1 MTTDGHEYMEA
12 VIGWLLSQRANKEN
26 LMFLWCQLEQDIKQ
40 TADLQVN
47 WDAIWASFTYMDW
60 R

>member
-1 MTTDGHEYMEA
+1 MTADGHEYMEA
-12 VIGWLLSQRANKEN
+12 VIGWFLSQRASKEN

-47 WDAIWASFTYMDW
+47 WDAIWASLTYMDW